1 MLLPRPTCAH
11 DDLVETRRQQLRNEI
26 EQSISMECLTSYSH
40 SKKKL
45 QSQVRAS
52 VSIKRP
58 AIVIQ
63 RKNGNLKHKHLSP
76 YIKRVFRGIVSL
88 LCFFLMA
95 KSYSTGKSPSAMS
108 LMLLLVMLM
117 ASLDITAAKIGV
129 CYGTVGNNLPS
140 PGEVIDMYKQYNF
153 GRMRLYN
160 QNQDALQA
168 LRGTKIELML
178 GVPNEELQRIA
189 SSQDHANTWIQNN
202 VQKYG
207 DVTFRYIAVGNEIKP
222 DGPHAQFLFPA
233 MQNIRTAIYNAGLG
247 YKNIKVSTPI
257 YQPALARSYPP
268 SKGSFT
274 SEYRSL
280 LDPIIDFLVKNKY
293 PLLVNMYPYFS
304 YIGDTQHIHLEYAL
318 FTSPSVV
325 VQDGEHGYQNIFDAI
340 LDAFYS
346 ALEKANGGSLK
357 IVVSETGWPT
367 KGGKATSF
375 EYAKTYNSNL
385 IRHVM
390 KTGTPKRPDEP
401 IETYIFAMFN
411 ENQKT
416 PPGIE
421 NNWGLFYPNKQPKYQ
436 IKFN

>member
-1 MLLPRPTCAH
+1 M
-11 DDLVETRRQQLRNEI
+11 
-26 EQSISMECLTSYSH
+26 
-40 SKKKL
+40 
-45 QSQVRAS
+45 
-52 VSIKRP
+52 
-58 AIVIQ
+58 
-63 RKNGNLKHKHLSP
+63 
-76 YIKRVFRGIVSL
+76 
-88 LCFFLMA
+88 CFFRMA

-117 ASLDITAAKIGV
+117 ASLGITAGKIGV

-140 PGEVIDMYKQYNF
+140 PGEVIDMYKQYNI

-160 QNQDALQA
+160 QNQHALQA

-189 SSQDHANTWIQNN
+189 SSQDYANTWIQKN
-202 VQKYG
+202 VQIYG

-222 DGPHAQFLFPA
+222 DGPYAQFLFPA

-274 SEYRSL
+274 TKYRSL
-280 LDPIIDFLVKNKY
+280 LDPIIGFLVKHKY

-304 YIGDTQHIHLEYAL
+304 YIGNTQNIRPEYAL

-367 KGGKATSF
+367 KGGQATSF

-385 IRHVM
+385 IRHV
-390 KTGTPKRPDEP
+390 KTGTPKRPNEP

-421 NNWGLFYPNKQPKYQ
+421 NHWGLFYPDKQPKYQ
-436 IKFN
+436 IEFN